1 VPSFNFDAA
10 RWTRAH
16 RITLI
21 ATIVLFISLFLPW
34 FTYNFGVGTISVD
47 GLWHGWM
54 YLTVLI
60 SLAIIAYLI
69 ARAGWNE
76 MPFKLPLAE
85 ERFLLIGTGVSAV
98 LTVLAFLEKPGG
110 IGFHGVGWGFGAILG
125 LVAAIVA
132 ALPLAGPAVQ
142 ARGTAP

>member
-1 VPSFNFDAA
+1 
-10 RWTRAH
+10 
-16 RITLI
+16 
-21 ATIVLFISLFLPW
+21 
-34 FTYNFGVGTISVD
+34 
-47 GLWHGWM
+47 M